1 MKVPSENELKSTGI
15 GKLVNKI
22 AKLADSASDPE
33 LIKSI
38 SLAKEIVSIWKNAC
52 KPEVPVRPN

>member
-1 MKVPSENELKSTGI
+1 MKVPSENDLKSTGI

-38 SLAKEIVSIWKNAC
+38 NLAKEIVSIWNQKFLSD
-52 KPEVPVRPN
+52 